1 MTEVRLNSIQQM
13 LTSKLK
19 LKMKSDT
26 PAMNVIIFET
36 SHAVSHRHLKLV
48 WSANLWDILGE
59 IN

>member
-1 MTEVRLNSIQQM
+1 MTEVCLNSIQQM

-48 WSANLWDILGE
+48 
-59 IN
+59 